1 MNAQTRVFAGELA
14 ESTLQLTGES
24 YLTPVVI
31 TPSGGCCSGIFLVGV
46 LTRIDTRPGDFMEAW
61 VADPTGMFHLVPGRQ
76 DTAIR
81 EALRRME
88 PPLFIAVIGEVG
100 TIRQKNGVTVP
111 VRPIDVR
118 VADRALRDT
127 WIIRTAE
134 ITLERLARI
143 KSAMECR
150 SGDEAVSVEIRE
162 AIRHY
167 RPDHAYLCKI
177 EAMVRNVLAKAG
189 PVTGGE
195 VKPPDPREA
204 IIGLIRSGS
213 GPKGIVIDD
222 LVRSAV
228 NMGIGED
235 QVLATV
241 RQLVAEDECYQPA
254 AGMVK
259 LL

>member
-1 MNAQTRVFAGELA
+1 
-14 ESTLQLTGES
+14 
-24 YLTPVVI
+24 
-31 TPSGGCCSGIFLVGV
+31 
-46 LTRIDTRPGDFMEAW
+46 MEVW

-81 EALRRME
+81 EALQRME
-88 PPLFIAVIGEVG
+88 PPLFIAVTGEVQPL
-100 TIRQKNGVTVP
+100 RQKTGATVI
-111 VRPIDVR
+111 VRPIDIR
-118 VADRALRDT
+118 VTDRSVRDT

-134 ITLERLARI
+134 ITLDRLARM

-150 SGDEAVSVEIRE
+150 SGDNTISNELRE

-167 RPDHAYLCKI
+167 HPDYAQLHEI
-177 EAMVRNVLAKAG
+177 EVMVRDALAKAG
-189 PVTGGE
+189 PVKGGE
-195 VKPPDPREA
+195 IKAPDPREA
-204 IIGLIRSGS
+204 IVELIRTGS
-213 GPKGIVIDD
+213 GPKGIVLAE

-228 NMGIGED
+228 NRGIRED